1 MSDTI
6 GGDPAQFPPADPA
19 QAENAPQLAI
29 AAQYVKDLSFE
40 NPSAPQ
46 SLLPSTQA
54 PKIEVGVDVQAR
66 QLSEDR
72 FEVDLKITANAKRGD
87 TSLFLLELVYAG
99 LFQLKNIPRES
110 LQAVCLIE
118 CPRILFPFARRVVAD
133 ATRDGGFPPLMLDPI
148 DFVALYRRQAQQQ
161 AGQPGAPLQA

>member
-1 MSDTI
+1 MSDTS
-6 GGDPAQFPPADPA
+6 GVQPAQGQGAAAA
-19 QAENAPQLAI
+19 QPQLAI

-40 NPSAPQ
+40 NPGAPQ
-46 SLLPSTQA
+46 TLMPSTQA
-54 PKIEVGVDVQAR
+54 PQIEVGVDVQAR
-66 QLSEDR
+66 QVAEER

-87 TSLFLLELVYAG
+87 QTLFLVELHYAG
-99 LFQLKNIPRES
+99 LSQLKNIPRDS

-148 DFVALYRRQAQQQ
+148 DFVELFRRQAQAAQ
-161 AGQPGAPLQA
+161 AQGGPLQA